1 MAGSIVVTAE
11 RNKDLAFR
19 CFAAINRRDGDG
31 LNEVLSP
38 KWAEEIRSW
47 FSTSQVDWAGR
58 WLEVVDAVAEGDR
71 VWCRVRA
78 SGTQSYGRPE
88 AVGRPWT
95 STSVWFLRIT
105 DDKIVELEWLFDE
118 LGLMRQLGAIITPVH

>member
-1 MAGSIVVTAE
+1 MSAE
-11 RNKDLAFR
+11 QNKDLAFK

-47 FSTSQVDWAGR
+47 FSTPQVDWAGR
-58 WLEVVDAVAEGDR
+58 WLEVVDAVAENDR

-78 SGTQSYGRPE
+78 SGTQCYGRTE
-88 AVGRPWT
+88 ASGRPWT

-105 DDKIVELEWLFDE
+105 DDKIVELDWLFDE
-118 LGLMRQLGAIITPVH
+118 LGLMRQLGAIITPAL